1 MKTVSQKLRGKML
14 GNAKIDIFK
23 ILMKVKQFGTA
34 DSLNIQQE
42 YFHWIAIYTFYTSLQ
57 AQNLA

>member
-1 MKTVSQKLRGKML
+1 
-14 GNAKIDIFK
+14 
-23 ILMKVKQFGTA
+23 MKVKQFGTV